1 MIYIIFFAIGNTGS
15 EEAGETAEKL
25 ATLNKKWRTLQQKAR
40 DRQTE
45 LEDALR
51 EAQRY
56 LLKQIALCL
65 PS

>member
-1 MIYIIFFAIGNTGS
+1 MYLVNGLFIYDLNVNTLGT

-25 ATLNKKWRTLQQKAR
+25 ATLNRKWRELQQKAR
-40 DRQTE
+40 DRQSE

-56 LLKQIALCL
+56 A
-65 PS
+65 

>member
-1 MIYIIFFAIGNTGS
+1 MITLGT

-25 ATLNKKWRTLQQKAR
+25 ATLNKKWRELQQKAR
-40 DRQTE
+40 DRQSE

-56 LLKQIALCL
+56 AKCYTKSLYILSL
-65 PS
+65 